1 MIGLYLP
8 LAAQTAY
15 FLEAVLLGA
24 AVGLLYD
31 GFAAIRTVARAR
43 TGLTALCD
51 GLFWLVTLSAYFVFT
66 VVRAGGQVRGF
77 LLLGCALG
85 ALGFQLTLSAW
96 TRPALTALL
105 GGAARLVHALARL
118 AGRVLTRLCAPVR
131 RLVGQGTEKFS
142 KKFKKT
148 LPFHR
153 KKV

>member
-1 MIGLYLP
+1 M
-8 LAAQTAY
+8 
-15 FLEAVLLGA
+15 
-24 AVGLLYD
+24 
-31 GFAAIRTVARAR
+31 
-43 TGLTALCD
+43 
-51 GLFWLVTLSAYFVFT
+51 
-66 VVRAGGQVRGF
+66 RGF

-118 AGRVLTRLCAPVR
+118 AGRVLTRLYAPVR